1 MGYNYTDVELGKT
14 THKKYA
20 VVIYLPQ
27 RLERYVASL
36 RERFDPD
43 YDVVAAH
50 ITLVFPWETATSLA
64 DLSAVI
70 AAEARKCPPVRV
82 RLESVGDFYPGTPII
97 YWAVSPEE
105 SLRCLYRHLYANLEL
120 PLPFKELIP
129 HVTVA
134 KEISLHRVMMVKDQI
149 ASYLPTESFDI
160 TAIDLISPVADH
172 HWVSVRTF
180 PLTGVQA

>member
-1 MGYNYTDVELGKT
+1 MSYNYTSTDYGPLSR
-14 THKKYA
+14 KKYA

-27 RLERYVASL
+27 RLERYVMQL

-43 YDVVAAH
+43 YDIVAAH
-50 ITLVFPWETATSLA
+50 ITLVFPWESKTPLT
-64 DLSAVI
+64 DLSGII
-70 AAEARKCPPVRV
+70 AAEARKCPPIKV
-82 RLESVGDFYPGTPII
+82 RLESVGDFYPGAPII

-105 SLRCLYRHLYANLEL
+105 SLRCLYRHLYAGLDL
-120 PLPFKELIP
+120 PLPFKELVP

-134 KEISLHRVMMVKDQI
+134 KEISPHRVMMVKDQI
-149 ASYLPTESFDI
+149 ASYLPQESFDV

-180 PLTGVQA
+180 PLTGV

>member
-1 MGYNYTDVELGKT
+1 MSYSYTSGDYGPT
-14 THKKYA
+14 TQKKYA

-27 RLERYVASL
+27 RLERYVAQL

-43 YDVVAAH
+43 YDIVAAH
-50 ITLVFPWETATSLA
+50 ITLVFPWATQTPLT
-64 DLSAVI
+64 DLSAII
-70 AAEARKCPPVRV
+70 AAEACKCPPVKV
-82 RLESVGDFYPGTPII
+82 RLESVGDFYPGAPII

-105 SLRCLYRHLYANLEL
+105 SLRCLYRHLYAALDL
-120 PLPFKELIP
+120 PLPFKELVP

-134 KEISLHRVMMVKDQI
+134 KEISPHRVMMVKDQI
-149 ASYLPTESFDI
+149 ASYLPQETFDV

-180 PLTGVQA
+180 PLTGA